1 MKPMNFKYFFLFIV
15 VAMGLTLA
23 SCDDE
28 DELIINDCPN
38 CVEGIDT
45 SKIAASW
52 NYEARFVT
60 IDDHRLHYID
70 EEGKGDYTFVFIHG
84 LPTWS
89 YLWRNV
95 MPHLQKRGRIVAID
109 LVGHGKSDKPDI
121 GYSIGNIAD
130 LAVKQL
136 DQLNLGD
143 NIILVVQD
151 WGGPVGFEY
160 ARQNPNRIKGMV
172 FFETL
177 WAPVPSFDVFPPDFA
192 QFQQFIRTGEAG
204 DNTPG
209 SSWDQMVNQA
219 FILEQLVPQ
228 LTLRDLSE
236 EEMNQYRAPY
246 TNVADR
252 KVMWQL
258 PQEVPIAG
266 DPEEAQVFFEKLQSF
281 MTTSPIPKY
290 MPHGDPG
297 FNVSDADYE
306 FWTTLMPE
314 SIHEIVGSGLHFLQE
329 DEPHE
334 LGIAIKKWV
343 DNL

>member
-1 MKPMNFKYFFLFIV
+1 MNLKYIVWALLAVFVLSFI
-15 VAMGLTLA
+15 A
-23 SCDDE
+23 CDVD
-28 DELIINDCPN
+28 DDNTIIEDCPN

-45 SKIAASW
+45 TTIDASW
-52 NYEARFVT
+52 NYEAKFIN
-60 IDDHRLHYID
+60 IDGNQLHYID
-70 EEGKGDYTFVFIHG
+70 EEGEGDYTFVFIHG

-109 LVGHGKSDKPDI
+109 LIGHGKSDKPNMD
-121 GYSIGNIAD
+121 YTIGNMAD
-130 LAVKQL
+130 LAVEQL
-136 DQLNLGD
+136 NQLNLGD

-160 ARQNPNRIKGMV
+160 ARKNPNSVKGMA

-177 WAPVPSFDVFPPDFA
+177 WAPVPSFDAFPPDFA
-192 QFQQFIRTGEAG
+192 DFQQFVRTGEEG

-219 FILEQLVPQ
+219 FILEVLVPD
-228 LTLRDLSE
+228 LILRDLTE
-236 EEMNQYRAPY
+236 VEMNQYREPY
-246 TNVADR
+246 TNVAER

-266 DPEEAQVFFEKLQSF
+266 DPAEAQAFFEQLQLF
-281 MTTSPIPKY
+281 MTTTQIPKY

-306 FWTTLMPE
+306 FWTTLMPN
-314 SIHEIVGSGLHFLQE
+314 SSHQIVGSGLHFLQE
-329 DEPHE
+329 DEPHK
-334 LGIAIKKWV
+334 LGIAIRHWV
-343 DNL
+343 DGL

>member
-1 MKPMNFKYFFLFIV
+1 MNVKNIFF
-15 VAMGLTLA
+15 TLLVLCLLSVFA
-23 SCDDE
+23 CDNDN
-28 DELIINDCPN
+28 DDDTTVSDCPN

-45 SKIAASW
+45 STIDATWK
-52 NYEARFVT
+52 YEAKFLNVEGNQ
-60 IDDHRLHYID
+60 LHYID
-70 EEGKGDYTFVFIHG
+70 EPGDGAYTFVFIHG

-109 LVGHGKSDKPDI
+109 LIGHGKSDKPDMD
-121 GYSIGNIAD
+121 YSIGNIAD

-136 DQLNLGD
+136 DRLDLGD
-143 NIILVVQD
+143 NVILVVQD

-160 ARQNPNRIKGMV
+160 ARQNPDRVKGMA

-192 QFQQFIRTGEAG
+192 QFQQFIRTGEEG

-219 FILEQLVPQ
+219 FILEQLVPD
-228 LTLRDLSE
+228 LIIRDLSE
-236 EEMNQYRAPY
+236 EEMNQYREPY

-252 KVMWQL
+252 KIMWQL
-258 PQEVPIAG
+258 PQEVPIGG
-266 DPEEAQVFFEKLQSF
+266 DPPKAQLFFEQLQAF
-281 MTTSPIPKY
+281 MTTSEIPKY

-306 FWTTLMPE
+306 FWTTLMPN
-314 SIHEIVGSGLHFLQE
+314 STREIVGSGLHFLQE
-329 DEPHE
+329 DEPHN
-334 LGIAIKKWV
+334 LGIAIRDWV
-343 DNL
+343 DGL

>member
-1 MKPMNFKYFFLFIV
+1 MNFNYFLWILIAAATLSF
-15 VAMGLTLA
+15 VAC
-23 SCDDE
+23 SSDE
-28 DELIINDCPN
+28 DVIMDVCLN

-45 SKIAASW
+45 TTIETAW
-52 NYEARFVT
+52 NYEAKFLT
-60 IDDHRLHYID
+60 IDGKKLHYID
-70 EEGKGDYTFVFIHG
+70 EAGEGEFTFVFIHG

-95 MPHLQKRGRIVAID
+95 MPHLQKRGRILAID
-109 LVGHGKSDKPDI
+109 LIGHGKSDKPNMD
-121 GYSIGNIAD
+121 YTIGNIAD
-130 LAVKQL
+130 LAIKQL
-136 DQLNLGD
+136 DQLSLGE
-143 NIILVVQD
+143 NIVLVLQD

-160 ARQNPNRIKGMV
+160 ARQNPDKVKGMV

-177 WAPVPSFDVFPPDFA
+177 WAPVPSFDVFPTDFA
-192 QFQQFIRTGEAG
+192 DFQRFIRTGTEG

-219 FILEQLVPQ
+219 FILEQLVPD

-246 TNVADR
+246 MDVADR

-258 PQEVPIAG
+258 PQEVPIGG
-266 DPEEAQVFFEKLQSF
+266 DPAEAQLFFEQLQAF
-281 MTTSPIPKY
+281 MTTTQIPKY

-306 FWTTLMPE
+306 FWTSLMPN
-314 SIHEIVGSGLHFLQE
+314 SSHEIVGSGLHFLQE
-329 DEPHE
+329 DEPHK

-343 DNL
+343 DDL

>member
-1 MKPMNFKYFFLFIV
+1 KMNFKNILWTLTAVLALSFI
-15 VAMGLTLA
+15 A
-23 SCDDE
+23 CNDD
-28 DELIINDCPN
+28 DDIILEVCPN

-45 SKIAASW
+45 TNIDAGW
-52 NYEARFVT
+52 DYEAKFLTV
-60 IDDHRLHYID
+60 DGKQLHYID
-70 EEGKGDYTFVFIHG
+70 EAGEGDYTFVFIHG

-95 MPHLQKRGRIVAID
+95 MPHLKKRGRIVAID
-109 LVGHGKSDKPDI
+109 LIGHGKSDKPNMD
-121 GYSIGNIAD
+121 YTIGNIAD

-136 DQLNLGD
+136 NQLDLGN

-160 ARQNPNRIKGMV
+160 ARQNPERVKGMV

-192 QFQQFIRTGEAG
+192 QFQQFIRTGEEG

-219 FILEQLVPQ
+219 FILEQLVPD
-228 LTLRDLSE
+228 LILRSLSE

-246 TNVADR
+246 ANVADR
-252 KVMWQL
+252 KIMWQL
-258 PQEVPIAG
+258 PQEVPIG
-266 DPEEAQVFFEKLQSF
+266 EDPAEAHVFFEQLQVF
-281 MTTSPIPKY
+281 MTTTQIPKY

-306 FWTTLMPE
+306 FWITLMPNAT
-314 SIHEIVGSGLHFLQE
+314 HETVGSGLHFLQE
-329 DEPHE
+329 DEPHK
-334 LGIAIKKWV
+334 LGIAIRSWV
-343 DNL
+343 DRL